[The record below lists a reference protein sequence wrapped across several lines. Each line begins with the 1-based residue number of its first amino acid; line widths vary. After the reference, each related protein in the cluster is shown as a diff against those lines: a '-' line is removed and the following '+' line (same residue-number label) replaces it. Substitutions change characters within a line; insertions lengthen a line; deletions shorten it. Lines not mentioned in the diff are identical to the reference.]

1 MIDYATFDGDVPAL
15 PQWSG
20 PPRTTIHAQSLLYAG
35 LPAFSDAR
43 EARPDRTG
51 REHFSITIPSG
62 DSITTRRRVHI
73 MVLRIDGGVG
83 WGE

>member
-20 PPRTTIHAQSLLYAG
+20 PPRTTIYAQSLLYAG

-43 EARPDRTG
+43 EAWLDRTG
-51 REHFSITIPSG
+51 RDHFSITIPSG